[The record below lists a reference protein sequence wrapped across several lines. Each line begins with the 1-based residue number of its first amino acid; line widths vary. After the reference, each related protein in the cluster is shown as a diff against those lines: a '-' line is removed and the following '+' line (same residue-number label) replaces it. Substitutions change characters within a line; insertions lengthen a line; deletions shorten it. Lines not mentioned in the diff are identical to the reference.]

1 MNRAK
6 RICVVTMTAAI
17 AAVGVAAFSACGSN
31 SDISGLYTANDGT
44 EITSTEVTVYMPSPT
59 DLDDDLV
66 AGFEAAYPGITVN
79 LWTGTTGEITA
90 RLEAES
96 SNPQADVVVLASWSD
111 GLSMKE
117 SGQILSYRAANAD
130 KMRDGM
136 VDDDYMLYGTSASA
150 VGVIYNKTAFPNGLD
165 ADWADF
171 GTAEFADVAMA
182 IPDPTKSGACKDF
195 VAGLSTG
202 IENGDE
208 IMQSWIDNGL
218 KNGGGNSPAIS
229 AVESGEYDVLIAGV
243 DYNAYSAIESGENI
257 GFYYPESGTVI
268 NARPAMIMNT
278 APHQDTAKLFMDYL
292 LSVEAQEMVAEYY
305 LIPGRADVD
314 CDEGRT
320 SVDEITEYNV
330 DWTAMMVVADEKA
343 QWLVN
348 AIAAK

>member
-1 MNRAK
+1 MNKVK
-6 RICVVTMTAAI
+6 RIAMVVTSVAV
-17 AAVGVAAFSACGSN
+17 AAVGMATFAACGN
-31 SDISGLYTANDGT
+31 TTDITGLYTANDGT
-44 EITSTEVTVYMPSPT
+44 EIASTVVTVYMPSPT

-66 AGFEAAYPGITVN
+66 EGFEATYPGITVN

-90 RLEAES
+90 RLEAEA

-117 SGQILSYRAANAD
+117 GGQIISYRAANAD
-130 KMRDGM
+130 KMREGT

-150 VGVIYNKTAFPNGLD
+150 VGVIYNKSAFPDGLN

-171 GTAEFADVAMA
+171 GTEEYANYKME

-202 IENGDE
+202 IENGDG
-208 IMQSWIDNGL
+208 ILQSWVDNGIA
-218 KNGGGNSPAIS
+218 NGGGNSPAIT

-268 NARPAMIMNT
+268 NARPAMIMKT
-278 APHQDTAKLFMDYL
+278 APHQDAAKLFMDYL
-292 LSVEAQEMVAEYY
+292 LSVEAQEMVADYY
-305 LIPGRADVD
+305 LIPGRTDVA
-314 CDEGRT
+314 CDSKRT
-320 SVDEITEYNV
+320 SVDEITEYTV
-330 DWTAMMVVADEKA
+330 DWSKMMAVADQKA
-343 QWLVN
+343 QWLVD
-348 AIAAK
+348 AIAGK